1 MIKYNSLNVKLL
13 NSQPNILGSGT
24 AVLII
29 SNKKNA
35 KYYENGWVSWR
46 FWPIIKRCYSNN
58 LKKKQQQQKRRFLG
72 MLLGVLSE
80 NL

>member
-1 MIKYNSLNVKLL
+1 MIKCNSLNVKLL

-35 KYYENGWVSWR
+35 KYYENGWVSRR
-46 FWPIIKRCYSNN
+46 FWPIIKGVTQTIE
-58 LKKKQQQQKRRFLG
+58 KKKTTTTKT
-72 MLLGVLSE
+72 
-80 NL
+80 

>member
-24 AVLII
+24 VVLII

-35 KYYENGWVSWR
+35 KYYENG
-46 FWPIIKRCYSNN
+46 
-58 LKKKQQQQKRRFLG
+58 
-72 MLLGVLSE
+72 
-80 NL
+80 